1 MRTSRRMARAGW
13 TVAITFALM
22 AESRAQQTTQPEQ
35 GHAYLGFDRNEY
47 PGDQAMAILRKQFSF
62 VGYWLSPPPAEWTNG
77 WAGKRANLE
86 AQGFGFALLY
96 RGRSGSSLHGPQAAR
111 AAGEIDAKKAAEI
124 ARREGFTEG
133 WTIFLDMEEG
143 GRFNDAGHAYFRAW
157 AEALAREHY
166 RPAFYCS
173 GMVVHEEGGAK
184 VITADDIRAHLG
196 PIDAAYWVF
205 NDACPPS
212 PGCVNPKEVP
222 EPAQSGVA
230 YALVWQISRTP
241 KESVARQC
249 GGYTK
254 DKSCYAAVDLA
265 QKWSLDLD
273 VAASASPSAPAN

>member
-13 TVAITFALM
+13 TVAITFALV
-22 AESRAQQTTQPEQ
+22 AESHAQQTAQPEQ

-47 PGDQAMAILRKQFSF
+47 PGDQAMAMLRKQFSF
-62 VGYWLSPPPAEWTNG
+62 VGYWLSPPPAEKTSS
-77 WAGKRANLE
+77 WAGKRVNLE

-96 RGRSGSSLHGPQAAR
+96 RGRPSSLLHTPQAAS

-124 ARREGFTEG
+124 ARREGFMEG

-184 VITADDIRAHLG
+184 VVTADDIRAHLG

-222 EPAQSGVA
+222 GPAQSGVA

-241 KESVARQC
+241 KESAARRC
-249 GGYTK
+249 SGYTK
-254 DKSCYAAVDLA
+254 DKSCYAAVDVA
-265 QKWSLDLD
+265 QKWFLDLD
-273 VAASASPSAPAN
+273 VAASASPSAPAK

>member
-1 MRTSRRMARAGW
+1 MRMSRRMARAGW
-13 TVAITFALM
+13 TVAITFALV
-22 AESRAQQTTQPEQ
+22 AESHAQQTTQTEQ

-62 VGYWLSPPPAEWTNG
+62 VGYWLSPPPAEKTNG
-77 WAGKRANLE
+77 WAGKRVNLE

-96 RGRSGSSLHGPQAAR
+96 RGRLGSSLYTPQAAS

-173 GMVVHEEGGAK
+173 GMVVHEEGGTK

-212 PGCVNPKEVP
+212 PGCVKPKEVP
-222 EPAQSGVA
+222 GPAQSGVA

-249 GGYTK
+249 SGYTK
-254 DKSCYAAVDLA
+254 DKSCYAAVDVA
-265 QKWSLDLD
+265 QKWFLDLD
-273 VAASASPSAPAN
+273 VAAAASPSAPAK